1 MRIADK
7 EKRSPLGL
15 LGLLDIEQRLAH
27 SQGSALAQQLDQQ
40 LQACLQAHVRG
51 SRTDEMRVARRHA
64 MLAELC
70 QLGSYVMALT
80 GLPGRSTA
88 GSAVAIDEPA
98 LRDIFEELGHL
109 ARVRLWTAQ
118 SEQIF
123 DLLVRLYPDHH
134 SGYLGQAMLRLENG
148 HFSDASTLFATVER
162 LAPGNQQA
170 CLGLGMLHLL
180 SGKAML
186 AVDCLSPLRRAS
198 GENGRIA
205 RAMLSL
211 PELRPYS

>member
-15 LGLLDIEQRLAH
+15 LGLLDIERRLAN
-27 SQGSALAQQLDQQ
+27 SQGSALAQQIDQQ
-40 LQACLQAHVRG
+40 LQACLKEHVRG
-51 SRTDEMRVARRHA
+51 SRTDEMQLARRHA

-80 GLPGRSTA
+80 GLPNRSSA
-88 GSAVAIDEPA
+88 GASVAIDESA
-98 LRDIFEELGHL
+98 LRELLEELGHL

-123 DLLVRLYPDHH
+123 DLLVRLYGDHPG
-134 SGYLGQAMLRLENG
+134 GYLGQAMLRLENG
-148 HFSDASTLFATVER
+148 HFREASALFDIVER

-170 CLGLGMLHLL
+170 CLGMGMLHLL
-180 SGKAML
+180 SGQSRQ
-186 AVDCLSPLRRAS
+186 AVDCLSPLRQDS
-198 GENGRIA
+198 GQNGRIA

-211 PELRPYS
+211 PELRAYT